1 MSSVILLNL
10 GLQIFYMTEVPKKK
24 LAFFLILSTLT
35 ITFIFYGY
43 QIFYTPNIL
52 VDGDD
57 KVFTIHSGA
66 TFRKVQEDLG
76 KGRFVNDMVSF
87 SFLARLND
95 YDKNIMPGRYLL
107 RRNMTNMEAIR
118 VLQSGGRQAVNVT
131 FTHVRLLDE
140 LAEKITKNTGVSPAE
155 FNDAMDDFI
164 SSNNEGFTRE
174 NVIGMFLPNTY
185 QVYYNV
191 LPDELIERMLS
202 EYKRFWND
210 ERLAKAKEI
219 GLTPKEVST
228 LASIVQAESVK
239 PDEAP
244 IIAGL
249 YINRLKMDMPLQADP
264 TLVFAVGDFTL
275 KRVLNEHKAV
285 DSPYNTY
292 KYAGLPPGP
301 INMPQIAS
309 IDAVL
314 NYKKHTYIY
323 MCAKEDF
330 SGNHN
335 FAATLD
341 EHGRNARKYQKA
353 LTIEIKK
360 GEELRRRGQKK

>member
-1 MSSVILLNL
+1 MAD
-10 GLQIFYMTEVPKKK
+10 VPKKK
-24 LAFFLILSTLT
+24 LAFFLIVSTLT

-43 QIFYTPNIL
+43 QIFFTPNIL
-52 VDGDD
+52 VDREDRTFII
-57 KVFTIHSGA
+57 KSGA
-66 TFRKVQEDLG
+66 TFRQVQEDLG
-76 KGRFVNDMVSF
+76 KGNFVSDMVSF
-87 SFLARLND
+87 SFLARLLN
-95 YDKNIMPGRYLL
+95 YDKNVMPGKYTL
-107 RRNMTNMEAIR
+107 RRNMTNSDAIR
-118 VLQSGGRQAVNVT
+118 VLKSGRRIPVKVT
-131 FTHVRLLDE
+131 FTNVRLIDD
-140 LAEKITKNTGVSPAE
+140 LAEKITKNIGVSSSE
-155 FNDAMDDFI
+155 FNNALDDFV
-164 SSNNEGFTRE
+164 SNNQEGFTRE

-185 QVYYNV
+185 EVYYNV

-202 EYKRFWND
+202 EYKKFWND
-210 ERLAKAKEI
+210 ERTAKAKAV

-249 YINRLKMDMPLQADP
+249 YINRLKRGIPLQADP
-264 TLVFAVGDFTL
+264 TLVFATGDFTA
-275 KRVLNEHKAV
+275 KRILNEHKEV

-314 NYKKHTYIY
+314 NYQKHTYIY

-330 SGNHN
+330 SGYHN

-341 EHGRNARKYQKA
+341 EHNRNARKYQKA

-360 GEELRRRGQKK
+360 GEELRRSGQKK